1 MKAGLAELEQW
12 CIFATEEVRIIS
24 PFYFVQYLVY
34 MLMSYGVNSMQVL
47 LGKN

>member
-24 PFYFVQYLVY
+24 FFFVQCLVY
-34 MLMSYGVNSMQVL
+34 MLMSYGKNSMQVL